1 MVSPKCARTAS
12 ANPGPCFQTWSTTFL
27 GTGKNGAWWNYTLP
41 VFAFWSA
48 WGNKQSKRSTVRI
61 SIGLVATWLLL
72 LHSIYKKDTFIHKSV
87 LREKIHICH
96 LLQWHSILNFWIRLQ
111 EKLEIV
117 WSKLRKMM
125 SVFKSCWYLSLTKL
139 CLPTFFMFSWSTTL
153 Q

>member
-1 MVSPKCARTAS
+1 MSRGCVSSTNYNDYSQNHILSWAWQMVSPKCARTAS

-96 LLQWHSILNFWIRLQ
+96 LLQCHSILNFWIRLQ
-111 EKLEIV
+111 KKARNCMI
-117 WSKLRKMM
+117 K
-125 SVFKSCWYLSLTKL
+125 T
-139 CLPTFFMFSWSTTL
+139 
-153 Q
+153 